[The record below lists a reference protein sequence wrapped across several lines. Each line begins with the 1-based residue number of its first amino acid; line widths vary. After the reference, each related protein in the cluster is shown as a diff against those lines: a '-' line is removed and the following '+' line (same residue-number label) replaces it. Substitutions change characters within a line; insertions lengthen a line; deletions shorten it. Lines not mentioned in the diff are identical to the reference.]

1 MKPYTALMAKL
12 QQATQ
17 QLMKEGPLAATAAI
31 QDALA
36 NPDADNAP
44 AASRSPPTPQMK
56 NLNAAPAWAHAPAAD
71 RTRRD
76 EPSAA
81 RTNQAPGTAAIA
93 EVPDLAALRRQAGIT
108 LPKGS
113 PLPAATKRRARSP
126 APPLPAGA
134 RYLALS
140 YEGAADQR
148 DYKLYIPGSYAG
160 QALPLLVMLHGCTQ
174 DADDFAAGTRMNLL
188 AEEAGCLVVWPQQA
202 VHANSSRCWNWFNTA
217 DQQRGKGE
225 PALIAGII
233 QQVMASHAVDPA
245 RISIAG
251 LSAGGAMA
259 AVVAAVYPE
268 LFHAVGVHSGL
279 PFGAARDL
287 PSALQSMR
295 AGAQGKH
302 RRAAGPKVIV
312 FHGDRDATV
321 HPSNG
326 QHIVTGSVSSECG
339 MAPESETKKAPGGRK
354 YTRHVYRGEDAS
366 VMAEH
371 WVIHGA
377 GHAWAGGSAAGTFTD
392 CAGPDASRAMLQFF
406 DMLRA
411 PAAEQQG
418 QRC

>member
-17 QLMKEGPLAATAAI
+17 QLMKEGPFATTAAI

-36 NPDADNAP
+36 NPNADNAP
-44 AASRSPPTPQMK
+44 APSRSPPTPQMK
-56 NLNAAPAWAHAPAAD
+56 NLNAVPAWAH
-71 RTRRD
+71 TQT
-76 EPSAA
+76 AA
-81 RTNQAPGTAAIA
+81 RTDQAAGATAIA
-93 EVPDLAALRRQAGIT
+93 GLADLDSLRRQAGIT

-113 PLPAATKRRARSP
+113 PLPAATKRRTRPS

-134 RYLALS
+134 RYLALT
-140 YEGAADQR
+140 YEGAANQR
-148 DYKLYIPGSYAG
+148 DYKLYIPSSYTG
-160 QALPLLVMLHGCTQ
+160 QAVPLLVMLHGCTQ

-188 AEEAGCLVVWPQQA
+188 AEEAGCLVVWPEQP

-233 QQVMASHAVDPA
+233 QHVMSSHAVDPA

-295 AGAQGKH
+295 AGGHGNH
-302 RRAAGPKVIV
+302 RRAPGPKVIV

-326 QHIVTGSVSSECG
+326 QHVVTGSVSSQCA
-339 MAPESETKKAPGGRK
+339 MAPETETKKAPGGRT

-366 VMAEH
+366 VIAEH
-371 WVIHGA
+371 WVVHGA
-377 GHAWAGGSAAGTFTD
+377 GHAWAGGSVAGSFTD
-392 CAGPDASRAMLQFF
+392 CTGPDASRAMLQFF

-411 PAAEQQG
+411 SAA
-418 QRC
+418 

>member
-17 QLMKEGPLAATAAI
+17 QLMKDGPLAATATI
-31 QDALA
+31 RDALA
-36 NPDADNAP
+36 DRNTDDEP
-44 AASRSPPTPQMK
+44 AATQSSATSQMK
-56 NLNAAPAWAHAPAAD
+56 NLNAAPAWARTPAAN
-71 RTRRD
+71 RTHQA
-76 EPSAA
+76 EPPETGMKQASGAA
-81 RTNQAPGTAAIA
+81 ATAG
-93 EVPDLAALRRQAGIT
+93 VPDIAALLRQHGIT
-108 LPKGS
+108 LPQAS
-113 PLPAATKRRARSP
+113 PLPASMKPHARP
-126 APPLPAGA
+126 QTPPLPEGA
-134 RYLALS
+134 RYLALT
-140 YEGAADQR
+140 YEGAASQR
-148 DYKLYIPGSYAG
+148 DYKLYIPSTYTG

-188 AEEAGCLVVWPQQA
+188 AEEAGCLVVWPEQPM
-202 VHANSSRCWNWFNTA
+202 HANSSRCWNWFNTA

-295 AGAQGKH
+295 AGAPGQH
-302 RRAAGPKVIV
+302 RRDAGPKVIV

-326 QHIVTGSVSSECG
+326 QHIVTGSVSSQCSI
-339 MAPESETKKAPGGRK
+339 APESETKKAPGGRK
-354 YTRHVYRGEDAS
+354 YTRSVYRGENAG
-366 VMAEH
+366 VIAEH
-371 WVIHGA
+371 WVVHGA
-377 GHAWAGGSAAGTFTD
+377 GHAWAGGSAAGTYTD

-406 DMLRA
+406 DILPVSA
-411 PAAEQQG
+411 VEQQA
-418 QRC
+418 QRR